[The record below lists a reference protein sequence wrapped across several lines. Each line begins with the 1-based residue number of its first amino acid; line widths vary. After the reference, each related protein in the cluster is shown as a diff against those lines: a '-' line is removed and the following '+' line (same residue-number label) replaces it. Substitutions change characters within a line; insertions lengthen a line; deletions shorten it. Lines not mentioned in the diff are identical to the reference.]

1 MAATRREAPNFLPVA
16 LRSDL
21 AALSRAGAS
30 TRVARASAGSE
41 ERVST
46 EPVGRSFAH
55 TRVNGRE
62 PVVIAIEPNE
72 PNADESLDFVR
83 FCYGRR
89 RVAWPALYD
98 EMAAVAAR
106 GAYRGL
112 GFAELAERGVC
123 FSLPDLPRLAAL
135 TEQVML
141 EERSSPEPL
150 SVRHDEQ
157 PTPALVMAPARS

>member
-1 MAATRREAPNFLPVA
+1 
-16 LRSDL
+16 
-21 AALSRAGAS
+21 
-30 TRVARASAGSE
+30 
-41 ERVST
+41 VST

-55 TRVNGRE
+55 ARVSGRE
-62 PVVIAIEPNE
+62 PVAIAIEPNK

-83 FCYGRR
+83 FCYHRR

-112 GFAELAERGVC
+112 GFTELAERGVC